1 MPLAQHHTDR
11 QKQEWCQAT
20 RNRVSKA
27 CWVTLMARPGVGER
41 QVGKNAG
48 EMVGGMW
55 LEAWKG
61 RRLRHPCTGVGVG
74 GAFPQSPA
82 YASPPPPMLRRVRN
96 RSVLLQVC
104 GRVNWDK
111 PFGELFVSTRAWLYA
126 ILTSGC
132 VPVRNGHRRPP
143 GTRTAMPTAM
153 LFVTT
158 PSWKQPKW
166 PSRRDSLCNIHEI
179 RKTGYVNCF

>member
-82 YASPPPPMLRRVRN
+82 YASPPPPMLHRVRN
-96 RSVLLQVC
+96 RSVLLHVC

-132 VPVRNGHRRPP
+132 AREKWAQAS
-143 GTRTAMPTAM
+143 TRDTDSNAHSHAVCDDSK
-153 LFVTT
+153 LETT
-158 PSWKQPKW
+158 QMAIKE
-166 PSRRDSLCNIHEI
+166 RL
-179 RKTGYVNCF
+179 TM